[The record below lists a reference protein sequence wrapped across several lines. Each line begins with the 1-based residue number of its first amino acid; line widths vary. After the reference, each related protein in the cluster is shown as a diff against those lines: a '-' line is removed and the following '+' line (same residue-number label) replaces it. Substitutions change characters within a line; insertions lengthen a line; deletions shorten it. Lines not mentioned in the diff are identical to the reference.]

1 MIYVRTY
8 THEKYYP
15 VRTDTGKMHNLKR
28 GYLGFGTKHNDC
40 MATICSQ
47 PGTGVARSNNCVL
60 FLSP

>member
-28 GYLGFGTKHNDC
+28 GYLGCRTKHNDC
-40 MATICSQ
+40 MATSDHNY
-47 PGTGVARSNNCVL
+47 GTEVATTCTENI
-60 FLSP
+60 FLLP